1 MMKPFK
7 IAIIDTEDTEVRLDT
22 ENEIKAYRKKFVDG
36 SGDGAKN
43 YLADMNRLNDLSNE
57 DLLDRF
63 VNIDNQAE
71 MMKWRICWVL
81 RQRFES
87 DKLFGQCIEDF
98 MGSTKTLCLGR
109 QKEINRAWR
118 AGKFC
123 ENYGIDSLIEFKL
136 SKTVIYELSQAVNED
151 IAGKVLEI
159 IKTKDVPITVQET
172 KLLLAQNKAVA
183 TIYPLDGDLETEVIE
198 SEVVDKI
205 DSSSPFTERDRA
217 IKQIIDLIKLYQDIV
232 PIDILIIELRKLDW
246 CQYHR

>member
-1 MMKPFK
+1 MKPFK
-7 IAIIDTEDTEVRLDT
+7 IAIIDTEETEVKLNT

-87 DKLFGQCIEDF
+87 DKLFGQCIEEF
-98 MGSTKTLCLGR
+98 MGSTQTLCQGR

-136 SKTVIYELSQAVNED
+136 SKTVVYELSQAVNED
-151 IAGKVLEI
+151 IAGKVLDS

-172 KLLLAQNKAVA
+172 KLLLAQNRAVA
-183 TIYPLDGDLETEVIE
+183 TIYPSNVELEADVIE
-198 SEVVDKI
+198 SEVIDQISSEVLFTDEDQGIAKI
-205 DSSSPFTERDRA
+205 IEFV
-217 IKQIIDLIKLYQDIV
+217 QLYQEV
-232 PIDILIIELRKLDW
+232 VSKKRLIAELEKLIWD
-246 CQYHR
+246 